1 MQLYAALGMLLII
14 AAGVTYIDRSATAR
28 HEAAALAK
36 ATSVQRE
43 STSAVISKSK
53 TERAAIQTNL
63 ALSKKQSAAFQAQ
76 GGRRSRPGSR
86 KCRSAPVSTTKGPLI
101 CEPGCKPKW

>member
-1 MQLYAALGMLLII
+1 MQLYAVLGMLLII

-63 ALSKKQSAAFQAQ
+63 ALSKKQSAAFRA
-76 GGRRSRPGSR
+76 RAETLEA
-86 KCRSAPVSTTKGPLI
+86 KIAEMEAAPVSTPEGPLI
-101 CEPGCKPKW
+101 CQIGCKPRW

>member
-1 MQLYAALGMLLII
+1 MQLYAVLGMLLII

-63 ALSKKQSAAFQAQ
+63 ALSKKQSAAFQA
-76 GGRRSRPGSR
+76 RAVELEARIAEMPI
-86 KCRSAPVSTTKGPLI
+86 APVPTKGPLI